1 MTPQMG
7 LFFSAILFVGLHFL
21 MSHPLRRPL
30 VQAMGE
36 KAFQG
41 LYSVIS
47 LLTFGGMIYFYHAI
61 GREPE
66 RLWDAGD
73 AGWIAGTLLM
83 WLGAI
88 LFVGSF
94 IKNPALVG
102 ATGPAGGP
110 TGVFRI
116 TRHPMMWSFAIWAG
130 VHLMVIAMPKALV
143 FDGAII
149 ILALGGAAGQDA
161 KKARQFGEA
170 WHEWTA
176 ETAFVPFTRG
186 IGNPGA
192 VALIG
197 GTLLYLVATW
207 AHGAIGGMPAGFWR
221 WIG

>member
-1 MTPQMG
+1 MTVQAA
-7 LFFSAILFVGLHFL
+7 LFLSCIAFLATHFL

-30 VQAMGE
+30 ARRMGE
-36 KAFQG
+36 RAFQG
-41 LYSVIS
+41 LYSLIS
-47 LLTFGGMIYFYHAI
+47 LILFGAMIYYYRVI
-61 GREPE
+61 GREPD

-73 AGWIAGTLLM
+73 AGWIAGTILM
-83 WLGAI
+83 WLAAI

-102 ATGPAGGP
+102 AREPAGGP
-110 TGVFRI
+110 KGVFRI

-130 VHLMVIAMPKALV
+130 VHMMVIAMPKALV
-143 FDGAII
+143 FDSAII

-176 ETAFVPFTRG
+176 ETAFLPFTRG

-192 VALIG
+192 ATLIG

-221 WIG
+221 WM